1 MVELIVMAAL
11 GFAALVVVGTL
22 MAGAWLVF
30 LPFRLLGW
38 VFKGLGLLLFLPLIV
53 LFGILGVV
61 IFGFG
66 AAVFFVPF
74 LPFALLAFV
83 IWRWVRKPRSAAATH

>member
-1 MVELIVMAAL
+1 
-11 GFAALVVVGTL
+11 

-38 VFKGLGLLLFLPLIV
+38 VFNGLGLLLFLPLIV